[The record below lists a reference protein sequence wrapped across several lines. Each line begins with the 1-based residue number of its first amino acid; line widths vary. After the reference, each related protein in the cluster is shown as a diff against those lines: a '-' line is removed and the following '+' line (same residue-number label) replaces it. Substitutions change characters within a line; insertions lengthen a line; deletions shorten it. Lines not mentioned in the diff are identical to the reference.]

1 MKTFILAAATLL
13 LAAPVSAEMLYS
25 DPFNYNPLGGT
36 NTYNNGNYTQL
47 DQNDIK
53 SSPLYE
59 STIQDRNG
67 NLYDCNNIG
76 SCHSRY

>member
-13 LAAPVSAEMLYS
+13 LAAPVSAELLYS

-36 NTYNNGNYTQL
+36 NTYNNGNFTQL
-47 DQNDIK
+47 DQNDIN
-53 SSPLYE
+53 SSPLHE
-59 STIQDRNG
+59 STIQDRDG
-67 NLYDCNNIG
+67 NFYDCDFIG